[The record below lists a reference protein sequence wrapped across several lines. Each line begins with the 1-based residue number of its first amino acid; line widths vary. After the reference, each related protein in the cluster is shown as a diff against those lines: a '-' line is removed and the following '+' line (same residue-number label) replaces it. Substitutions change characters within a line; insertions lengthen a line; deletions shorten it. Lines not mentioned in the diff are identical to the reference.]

1 MTIKMCQEFAGV
13 FLQMISGL
21 IIWELKILGN
31 FCLFCFFFPHHLT
44 IFSILIL
51 EVSRYHFKVFTH
63 LYIMIITYSICIALI
78 LWEETDPNLVQH
90 KSVFLYF
97 SLFQHNIHL
106 LGIYYVLYTQLLIC
120 DTCFKWSYDCQLLQ
134 EEANNSRKYLLIQ
147 VIR

>member
-1 MTIKMCQEFAGV
+1 MSRVCR
-13 FLQMISGL
+13 
-21 IIWELKILGN
+21 
-31 FCLFCFFFPHHLT
+31 CLSPNDKRTNHMRTKDSRKLLAVLFFFPHHLT

-63 LYIMIITYSICIALI
+63 LYIMIITYSIYIALI

-120 DTCFKWSYDCQLLQ
+120 DTCFKWSYYCQLLQ
-134 EEANNSRKYLLIQ
+134 EEANNSRNIYLSRL
-147 VIR
+147 

>member
-1 MTIKMCQEFAGV
+1 MSRVCR
-13 FLQMISGL
+13 
-21 IIWELKILGN
+21 
-31 FCLFCFFFPHHLT
+31 CLSPNDKRINHMRTKDSRKLLSVLFFFPHHLT

-134 EEANNSRKYLLIQ
+134 EEANNSRKYLRIQ